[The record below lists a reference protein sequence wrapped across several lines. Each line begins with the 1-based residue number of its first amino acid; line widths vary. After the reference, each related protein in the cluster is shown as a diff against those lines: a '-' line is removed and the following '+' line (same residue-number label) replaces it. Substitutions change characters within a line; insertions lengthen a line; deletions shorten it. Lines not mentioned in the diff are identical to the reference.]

1 MAEDEAKAKHD
12 ALNKFHHAQV
22 EIDSLTEQLDESES
36 AALDLKNKLSKASA
50 EASTWKTKYEMEGA
64 NRIEE
69 LEDAK

>member
-1 MAEDEAKAKHD
+1 M
-12 ALNKFHHAQV
+12 